1 MQKTE
6 GDTVAQELLP
16 LLLMGGIGP
25 QDEKEAEL
33 RVAVEKCL
41 DALRLV
47 NIDRRI
53 RELSAEIAA
62 AERDGN
68 EARAMELISEKFG
81 LDIQRKSFEPQSQ
94 IAQLEN
100 R

>member
-1 MQKTE
+1 M
-6 GDTVAQELLP
+6 
-16 LLLMGGIGP
+16 
-25 QDEKEAEL
+25 
-33 RVAVEKCL
+33 

-68 EARAMELISEKFG
+68 EARTVELISEKFN
-81 LDIQRKSFEPQSQ
+81 LDLLRKSFEPQSR
-94 IAQLEN
+94 IAQTDN
-100 R
+100 H